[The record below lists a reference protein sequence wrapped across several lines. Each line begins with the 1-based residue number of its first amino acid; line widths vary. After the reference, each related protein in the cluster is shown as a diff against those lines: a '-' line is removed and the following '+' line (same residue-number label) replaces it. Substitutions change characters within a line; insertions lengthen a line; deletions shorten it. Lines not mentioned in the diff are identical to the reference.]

1 MDRNPYKIE
10 GPIKIDKAAMKEAVV
25 DTLTGTLINL
35 PLVWLVLF
43 LLLMVTHNSFLIS
56 LAQASVLTVVAIVRK
71 YYIRVWFKKNGKD

>member
-1 MDRNPYKIE
+1 MMSEMHKL
-10 GPIKIDKAAMKEAVV
+10 DKEAMKEAVV

>member
-1 MDRNPYKIE
+1 MLMVNEMHKL
-10 GPIKIDKAAMKEAVV
+10 DKAAMKEAVV